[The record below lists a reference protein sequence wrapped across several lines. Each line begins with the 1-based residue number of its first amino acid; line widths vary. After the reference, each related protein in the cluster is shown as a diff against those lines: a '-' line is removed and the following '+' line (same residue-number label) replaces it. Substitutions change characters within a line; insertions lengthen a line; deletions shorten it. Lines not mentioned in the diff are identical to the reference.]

1 MSIAACA
8 TVGEV
13 SRLTAGVAM
22 VLVAGGT
29 LFSHRTRTRPPGWV
43 KVVVA
48 AGAIGAFAW
57 FFHSLTSAEIIATID
72 SPLGLL
78 LISVLVVH
86 SFHVP
91 SRRDLL
97 FSLAASAGLMAVAG
111 AQAIDLGFGLA
122 VVAWVCFGLWALTEM
137 WTSASG
143 GGRISVAG
151 LLCALAAMSTAAAA
165 VFLVLPAPVVASRVS
180 FLTQAGAG
188 GSVGVP
194 GALAGDS
201 GSPAQLSRSGSP
213 SSPIRVGGY
222 LGFAGSLN
230 TALRGSLATTL
241 VMQVRAQR
249 PSYWVGETFDTW
261 NGESWT
267 DSQEGARPLRE
278 TSPFVLPVPV
288 GDAPLG
294 QSDLQTFY
302 VADATADLVFHAE
315 TADELWFPTS
325 RVFYSDDGTIVS
337 PIGLGSGSIY
347 TVESQV
353 VAPTPAQLR
362 SDLSPQTLPPQTLAE
377 DGQLPHPYPR
387 VQALA
392 RSITAGDTTT
402 YGKVQSLIGWIGAHT
417 HYSLDIPPLPAGA
430 DTVDEFLFGNRVGFC
445 EQISTSLAVMLRSLG
460 IPVREAVGY
469 VPGGYD
475 PITDLWQVRANDA
488 HAWVQVWFPGYGW
501 QNFDPT
507 AVVPLSNPS
516 PGATALKD
524 VAGALRRVPWAPVVV
539 IVAGAGLVVL
549 AVRWRRSRPATWAAR
564 VARDTERAGRR
575 AGRPRRPAETLAE
588 YATALDELS
597 EGGSPWGR
605 LASSVEA
612 SAYGGRE
619 PPPDVQRAMVAEA
632 RDGRVRRPLSAA
644 VRD

>member
-1 MSIAACA
+1 
-8 TVGEV
+8 
-13 SRLTAGVAM
+13 
-22 VLVAGGT
+22 
-29 LFSHRTRTRPPGWV
+29 
-43 KVVVA
+43 
-48 AGAIGAFAW
+48 
-57 FFHSLTSAEIIATID
+57 
-72 SPLGLL
+72 
-78 LISVLVVH
+78 
-86 SFHVP
+86 
-91 SRRDLL
+91 
-97 FSLAASAGLMAVAG
+97 
-111 AQAIDLGFGLA
+111 
-122 VVAWVCFGLWALTEM
+122 
-137 WTSASG
+137 
-143 GGRISVAG
+143 
-151 LLCALAAMSTAAAA
+151 
-165 VFLVLPAPVVASRVS
+165 
-180 FLTQAGAG
+180 
-188 GSVGVP
+188 
-194 GALAGDS
+194 
-201 GSPAQLSRSGSP
+201 
-213 SSPIRVGGY
+213 VGG
-222 LGFAGSLN
+222 
-230 TALRGSLATTL
+230 
-241 VMQVRAQR
+241 
-249 PSYWVGETFDTW
+249 
-261 NGESWT
+261 
-267 DSQEGARPLRE
+267 
-278 TSPFVLPVPV
+278 
-288 GDAPLG
+288 APLG

-347 TVESQV
+347 TVDSQV
-353 VAPTPAQLR
+353 IAPTPAQLR
-362 SDLSPQTLPPQTLAE
+362 SDLSTQTLPPQTLAQ

-417 HYSLDIPPLPAGA
+417 HYSIDIPPLPAGA

-475 PITDLWQVRANDA
+475 PITDLWQVHADDA

-549 AVRWRRSRPATWAAR
+549 AVRRRRSRPATWAAR

-588 YATALDELS
+588 YAAALDELS
-597 EGGSPWGR
+597 EDGSTWGG

-619 PPPDVQRAMVAEA
+619 PPPDAQRAMIAEA
-632 RDGRVRRPLSAA
+632 RGGRVRRPAGA
-644 VRD
+644 GVRD